1 MPLRIR
7 PLTPQDIPAVAALR
21 GRVFRQARRSG
32 AELEAYL
39 RLVFFHNP
47 WMDDELA
54 PLVAEENGAVAGFIG
69 IVPRPLTRDGQA
81 IRGAVATQMMVAPE
95 HRGIAGLRLVQAAFA
110 GAQDVL
116 YADVVNPA
124 ARSVWE
130 LAGGSTAP
138 LAGFQWVRPLRPAR
152 HAAAGLGQG
161 ALVRGTR
168 FLAGPLF
175 RVADT
180 VATPRA
186 LRDAPTLHKGAGGDL
201 HAEPMDGL
209 GALGAVLPRTAGRGA
224 IIPVHAP
231 DALAWL
237 LERARERWPEER
249 VQAVL
254 VRGAGG
260 DPLGGFVYL
269 DGGAGTAQ
277 VLHLFALPAG
287 RGDVLRQLFR
297 HAWRS
302 GAAAVRGRAEAPW
315 LEAVAA
321 AGCQW
326 ERLGEGMI
334 VHARRPELLA
344 AFLRGDAVLGGLD
357 GEWWMDF

>member
-7 PLTPQDIPAVAALR
+7 PLTPDDLPAVAALR

-47 WMDDELA
+47 WLDEEIR
-54 PLVAEENGAVAGFIG
+54 PLVAEENGAITGFIG
-69 IVPRPLTRDGQA
+69 IVPRPLTRDGEA
-81 IRGAVATQMMVAPE
+81 IRGAVATQIMVAPE
-95 HRGIAGLRLVQAAFA
+95 KRGITGLRLLQAAFR

-124 ARSVWE
+124 ARRVWE
-130 LAGGSTAP
+130 GAGGSTAP
-138 LAGFQWVRPLRPAR
+138 LLGFQWIRALRPAR
-152 HAAAGLGQG
+152 HAAAGLGQ
-161 ALVRGTR
+161 APLARGTR

-175 RVADT
+175 RIADT
-180 VATPRA
+180 VTAPQAVRATPPLQAEAMEDLAPMAA
-186 LRDAPTLHKGAGGDL
+186 L
-201 HAEPMDGL
+201 
-209 GALGAVLPRTAGRGA
+209 LPRTAGRGA
-224 IIPVHAP
+224 ILPVYAP

-237 LERARERWPEER
+237 LERARERWREEQVR
-249 VQAVL
+249 AAL

-260 DPLGGFVYL
+260 VPLGGFVYL

-277 VLHLFALPAG
+277 VLHLFALPAA

-297 HAWRS
+297 HAWRG
-302 GAAAVRGRAEAPW
+302 GAAAVRGRADVRWMEA
-315 LEAVAA
+315 ADA
-321 AGCQW
+321 AGCRW

-344 AFLRGDAVLGGLD
+344 AFLRGDPVLGGLD